1 MKDTFLQALKSVIDP
16 DLKQDV
22 VSLGMVQH
30 LEVNPPIIELTLRLT
45 TPACPLKGYFEK
57 ACYEALRPHM
67 PENWELQV
75 AFTAPEPPKEQSLPI
90 QHILLVGSGKGG
102 VGKST
107 IATNLAIALAQ
118 SGARVGLL
126 DADIYGPS
134 TPILL
139 GLEHRKPH
147 VLEKDGKPYLEPL
160 FKYGIYAQSIGFLVR
175 EQATPWRG
183 PMASNTLR
191 QLIQETLWPP
201 LDYLIVDMP
210 PGTGDIHITLA
221 QQFRPRGALLVTT
234 PQKVACADT
243 EKLILMFQ
251 MPLVRVP
258 LLGIVENMSYF
269 YTPLLPQKPFYLFG
283 QGGGQALAQKYDI
296 PLLGE
301 IPLTEAII
309 AQSDQGIPVALQKT
323 TQEGEL
329 FTALA
334 GKVAQRVAM
343 LTHAENAAHS

>member
-1 MKDTFLQALKSVIDP
+1 MKETLIQALKNVIDP
-16 DLKQDV
+16 DLKRDI
-22 VSLGMVQH
+22 VSLGMVQA
-30 LEVNPPIIELTLRLT
+30 LEVTPPVIQLTLKLT
-45 TPACPLKGYFEK
+45 TPACPLKNYFEK
-57 ACYEALRPHM
+57 ACSEALRPYM
-67 PENWELQV
+67 QENWELRIL
-75 AFTAPEPPKEQSLPI
+75 FTAPPPPKEQPLPI

-107 IATNLAIALAQ
+107 IAVNVAIALAQ
-118 SGARVGLL
+118 GGARVGLL

-139 GLEHRKPH
+139 GLEHRRPH
-147 VLEKDGKPYLEPL
+147 VLEKEGKPYLEPI
-160 FKYGIYAQSIGFLVR
+160 FKYGIYAQSIGFLVK

-269 YTPLLPQKPFYLFG
+269 HTPLLPQKNFYLFG
-283 QGGGQALAQKYDI
+283 QGGGQALAHKYGI

-309 AQSDQGIPVALQKT
+309 AQSDQGIPVALQKNT
-323 TQEGEL
+323 LEGDL
-329 FTALA
+329 FAALA
-334 GKVAQRVAM
+334 GKVAQQVAM
-343 LTHAENAAHS
+343 LTHVEDAAHP